1 MVERALTMKHT
12 VRIFEDVGGFYYSS
26 GSTPDTRGRVFPTVS
41 ACVRYLR
48 DSNALRDVPFT
59 HYIRGERV
67 RPLWG
72 RAAK

>member
-1 MVERALTMKHT
+1 MTHT
-12 VRIFEDVGGFYYSS
+12 HTHTRIARVFADVGGYYYS
-26 GSTPDTRGRVFPTVS
+26 GETLDTRGRVFPTVA

-59 HYIRGERV
+59 HYVRGERV

-72 RAAK
+72 KASR